1 MTERRLIQVADLEL
15 PCLDVRGELDGPH
28 LCLIAGIHGCE
39 YSSIAA
45 VRRFACA
52 LDPARLAG
60 SVTAVPIV
68 NLPSYWARSPFV
80 SPADGKNLNRCF
92 PGNLEGTYSDVLAHD
107 VFERLIAPSDYLV
120 DLHGGDMVEGLEPF
134 ALYDESRVEE
144 TAREMAIAF
153 GLPYVMR
160 LERAGAPVGGTT
172 SAAAAAAG
180 IPAVIAE
187 AGGRGLL
194 EEAAVEL
201 HVRGL
206 ENVLRR
212 LDMLDGDPEPP
223 QAGMRSVAR
232 FVWLRSSAAGWWEP
246 FADAGA
252 EVGEGALLGTV
263 SDLFGDVLEE
273 ISAPEAGVLLFVTTS
288 PAVGEGGLLLG
299 LGAGVEALTSN
310 GDDTAGSVR

>member
-1 MTERRLIQVADLEL
+1 MTGRRLIQVADLEL
-15 PCLDVRGELDGPH
+15 PCLDVLGELDGPR

-45 VRRFACA
+45 VRRFARA

-92 PGNLEGTYSDVLAHD
+92 PGNPDGTYSDVLAYE

-120 DLHGGDMVEGLEPF
+120 DLHGGDLVEGLEPF
-134 ALYDESRVEE
+134 ALYDESPVEE
-144 TAREMAIAF
+144 TAREMAVAF
-153 GLPYVMR
+153 GLPYVLR
-160 LERAGAPVGGTT
+160 LEREGAPVGGTT
-172 SAAAAAAG
+172 SSAAAAAG

-187 AGGRGLL
+187 AGGCGLL
-194 EEAAVEL
+194 DEAAVEL

-212 LDMLDGDPEPP
+212 LGMLDGHPEPP
-223 QAGMRSVAR
+223 PVGMQSVRR
-232 FVWLRSSAAGWWEP
+232 FVWLRSDAAGWWEP
-246 FADAGA
+246 FAGAGTEVA
-252 EVGEGALLGTV
+252 EGELLGTV
-263 SDLFGDVLEE
+263 SDLYGDLHEE
-273 ISAPEAGVLLFVTTS
+273 IRAPEAGVLLFVTTS
-288 PAVGEGGLLLG
+288 PAVGESGLLLG
-299 LGAGVEALTSN
+299 LGAGVEPLTST
-310 GDDTAGSVR
+310 GDDTARSVR